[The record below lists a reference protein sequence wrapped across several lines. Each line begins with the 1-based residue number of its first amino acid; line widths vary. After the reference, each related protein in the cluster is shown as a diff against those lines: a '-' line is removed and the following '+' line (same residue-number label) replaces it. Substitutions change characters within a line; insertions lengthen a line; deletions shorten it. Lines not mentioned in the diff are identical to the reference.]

1 MSEEQNA
8 GAPAETA
15 ATPAKK
21 KKVNRLTA
29 KEIESKLQDMMSK
42 NLTNAV
48 YYKHLIQRKNQ
59 VTSKS

>member
-8 GAPAETA
+8 ETVA
-15 ATPAKK
+15 AAAKK

-29 KEIESKLQDMMSK
+29 KEIESKLQELSSK

-59 VTSKS
+59 LSSK